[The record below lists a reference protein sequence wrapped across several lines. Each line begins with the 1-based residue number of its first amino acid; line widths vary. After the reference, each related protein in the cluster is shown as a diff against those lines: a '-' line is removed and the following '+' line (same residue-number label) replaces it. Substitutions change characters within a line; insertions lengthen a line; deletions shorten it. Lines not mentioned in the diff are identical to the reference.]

1 MCIRDSSTLAI
12 LIRQKP
18 FAEQGKIFFELPAG
32 RNFDGDIDFRK
43 DFISLKPSGRN
54 ISLEFIWSNQTKLG
68 SINTLFEI
76 TKNKFNI
83 RKDNLDASFLVAF
96 RKNF

>member
-1 MCIRDSSTLAI
+1 M
-12 LIRQKP
+12 LISKQLVNFK
-18 FAEQGKIFFELPAG
+18 GKILFELPTG

-43 DFISLKPSGRN
+43 DFIFLKPSGRN

-76 TKNKFNI
+76 AKNKYNI

-96 RKNF
+96 KKNF